1 MPYRLGSAQRAD
13 EINVSMTFSFPT
25 LGRVTSAALLGLLIH
40 TTATAQTPQAP
51 KPPTDTPYPGTL
63 TLQVDATDLDRRIFN
78 IRETV
83 PVVPGPLRL
92 YHPQWLPG
100 NHGPTGRIGDLAGL
114 QIIAG
119 GKAIAWKRDPLDA
132 YAFTLDVPA
141 GANTLE
147 IEFQHLSPVNRESGR
162 IVMTPEMLN
171 VQWNAMLLY
180 PAGHYDSRITIKP
193 SLRLPEGWKFGSALE
208 VATQKGATTE
218 FKPVSVET
226 LIDSPV
232 FAGRHMAR
240 VDLDPDAAAQGR
252 TAVFLNVM
260 GDSPDEIKITPEQL
274 AAHRALVTQADKLFG
289 ARHYAHYDF
298 LFAISSDFGRIGLE
312 HHQSS
317 ENGVSPGYFSEPKR
331 SSVGRDLLPHEYT
344 HSWNG
349 KFRRP
354 ADLWTPNTNT
364 PMQDSLLWLYEG
376 QTQFWGYV
384 LAARS
389 GLVPAPE
396 MRDTIANGAAWL
408 SAQKG
413 RAWRNLQDTAN
424 QAVMAARSERRD
436 WRDWQRGSDYYEE
449 MVLVWL
455 EADMLIRDASGGQRS
470 LDDFARAFF
479 GIEPGRVAPL
489 MYQFDDVVAALNAV
503 QPYDWARFL
512 RERLDTHG
520 PGAPLTGLQRAGWRL
535 AWSEEPNS
543 FSKGFAA
550 KRKYEDF
557 SYSLGFDVG
566 KENRLTA
573 VRWGS
578 PAFDA
583 GLSTS
588 VQLVAV
594 NGLAYK
600 AERLKAVIT
609 EAKSGSAPIQLLVK
623 DGDHYKTVSVAYTG
637 GLRYP
642 KLERI
647 DGTEDRLTPLLA
659 PRP

>member
-1 MPYRLGSAQRAD
+1 MPYRLGSAHRAD
-13 EINVSMTFSFPT
+13 EITASMTFTFPT
-25 LGRVTSAALLGLLIH
+25 LGRVTSAAVLGLLIH
-40 TTATAQTPQAP
+40 TTATAQAPQVP

-114 QIIAG
+114 QISAG
-119 GKAIAWKRDPLDA
+119 GTPIAWKRDPLDA
-132 YAFTLDVPA
+132 YAFTLEVPA
-141 GANTLE
+141 GAKTLE

-193 SLRLPEGWKFGSALE
+193 SLRLPAGWKFGSALE
-208 VATQKGATTE
+208 VATQKDATTD

-232 FAGRHMAR
+232 FAGRNMAR
-240 VDLDPDAAAQGR
+240 VDLDPEAVAQGR

-260 GDSPDEIKITPEQL
+260 GDSPDEIRITPEQL

-298 LFAISSDFGRIGLE
+298 LFAISADFGRIGLE

-317 ENGVSPGYFSEPKR
+317 ENGVSPGYFSDPKR
-331 SSVGRDLLPHEYT
+331 SAVGRDLLPHEYV

-389 GLVPAPE
+389 GLVPTTE

-413 RAWRNLQDTAN
+413 RSWRNLQDTAN
-424 QAVMAARSERRD
+424 QAVMGARGERRD

-470 LDDFARAFF
+470 LDDFARGFF
-479 GIEPGRVAPL
+479 GVQPGRVAPL

-512 RERLDTHG
+512 RERLDTHT
-520 PGAPLTGLQRAGWRL
+520 GAGLLKGLERSGWRL

-543 FSKGFAA
+543 ATKGAMA
-550 KRKYEDF
+550 QRRYDDF
-557 SYSLGFDVG
+557 SYSLGFDVSR
-566 KENRLTA
+566 ENALTV

-600 AERLKAVIT
+600 AERLKAAIT
-609 EAKSGSAPIQLLVK
+609 EGKSGSAPIQLLVK
-623 DGDHYKTVSVAYTG
+623 DGERYKSVSIAYKG
-637 GLRYP
+637 GMRYP

-647 DGTEDRLTPLLA
+647 EGVDDRLTKVLA

>member
-1 MPYRLGSAQRAD
+1 
-13 EINVSMTFSFPT
+13 MTFLLPT
-25 LGRVTSAALLGLLIH
+25 LGRVTSAAVLGLLIH
-40 TTATAQTPQAP
+40 TTATAQAP
-51 KPPTDTPYPGTL
+51 RPTDTPYPGTL
-63 TLQVDATDLDRRIFN
+63 TLQVDATDLDRRIFR

-83 PVVPGPLRL
+83 PVAAGPLRL

-114 QIIAG
+114 QISAG
-119 GKAIAWKRDPLDA
+119 GAALAWRRDPLDP

-141 GANTLE
+141 GAAVLD
-147 IEFQHLSPVNRESGR
+147 IEFQHLSPLNRESGR
-162 IVMTPEMLN
+162 VVMTPEMLN

-180 PAGHYDSRITIKP
+180 PAGHYDSRITIRP
-193 SLRLPEGWKFGSALE
+193 SLRLPEGWRFGSALE
-208 VATQKGATTE
+208 AAARNGATTE

-232 FAGRHMAR
+232 FAGRHMVR

-252 TAVFLNVM
+252 APVSLDVM
-260 GDSPDEIKITPEQL
+260 GDTPDEIRITPEQL
-274 AAHRALVTQADKLFG
+274 AAHRALVTQADRLFG
-289 ARHYAHYDF
+289 ARHFAHYDF
-298 LFAISSDFGRIGLE
+298 LFAISAEFGRIGLE

-317 ENGVSPGYFSEPKR
+317 ENAVTPGYFSDSKR
-331 SSVGRDLLPHEYT
+331 ASVGRDLLPHEYV

-389 GLVPAPE
+389 GLIPAAE
-396 MRDTIANGAAWL
+396 MRDTLANAAAWL

-424 QAVMAARSERRD
+424 QAVMGERRERRD

-470 LDDFARAFF
+470 LDDFARGFF
-479 GIEPGRVAPL
+479 GVDPGRVVPL
-489 MYQFDDVVAALNAV
+489 TYRFEDVVAALDAV
-503 QPYDWARFL
+503 QPHDWARFL
-512 RERLDTHG
+512 RERLDKHTD
-520 PGAPLTGLQRAGWRL
+520 AGLLAGLERAGWRL
-535 AWSEEPNS
+535 GWSEEPNS
-543 FSKGFAA
+543 ATKGWMAQRRFD
-550 KRKYEDF
+550 DF
-557 SYSLGFDVG
+557 SYSLGIEVG
-566 KENRLTA
+566 KDGALSA

-578 PAFDA
+578 PAFEA

-600 AERLKAVIT
+600 AERLKAAIT
-609 EAKSGSAPIQLLVK
+609 GAKSGAAPIQLLVK
-623 DGDHYKTVSVAYTG
+623 DGERYRTVSIAYTG

-642 KLERI
+642 QLERI
-647 DGTEDRLTPLLA
+647 DGVPDRLTTLLA